1 MNVEHAPTEMTE
13 SREQHSYAR
22 LHGRW
27 IMLARGIWITLVV
40 LTLAIFGASLPVFIA
55 LRQTLCAGTECASGA
70 LFTPAQAEVLKGIGL
85 SLSDYAAYH
94 VAFTLATIVVCLG
107 VSTLIVWRRSDDR
120 MALLVALML
129 VAFGPLGAMTTIQA
143 RPSSWQVPAA
153 CLVFLAVALFVLVFL
168 LFPTGQFVPSFTRW
182 IAVVTLAVLVP
193 VTFLPSTP
201 FTQNP
206 SILFVG
212 YLLSLGV
219 VATLALVQLYRYRRI
234 SSPLERQQT
243 KWVIFGLAVPCTVL
257 VGGYGLAI
265 IPALGDPSA
274 PAGASYQ
281 LAFGGLLGCTML
293 LIPLSF
299 GFAML
304 RSRLWDIDVLINR
317 TLVYGTLT
325 ASLALVYL
333 GMVIGLQSLVHLL
346 TGTLSEQ
353 PLVIVASTLAMA
365 ALFHPLRQRIQAI
378 IDRRFYRRK
387 YDAAK
392 TLEAFSATLRQEV
405 DLDQLREHLLTVV
418 QETMQPASLSLWIR
432 PVKQQ
437 ASRGETRG
445 ESLSRGGERP
455 SADRSDSR

>member
-1 MNVEHAPTEMTE
+1 MNGEHASTAMTE

-27 IMLARGIWITLVV
+27 ITLARGIWITLVV
-40 LTLAIFGASLPVFIA
+40 LTLAIFGASLPVYIA
-55 LRQTLCAGTECASGA
+55 LRQTLCAGTECASGT
-70 LFTPAQAEVLKGIGL
+70 LLTPAQAEVLKGIGL
-85 SLSDYAAYH
+85 SLSDYAAYA
-94 VAFTLATIVVCLG
+94 VALTLATIVVCLV
-107 VSTLIVWRRSDDR
+107 VSTLIIWRRPDDR
-120 MALLVALML
+120 MAVLVALML
-129 VAFGPLGAMTTIQA
+129 VTFGPLGTTTTILA
-143 RPSSWQVPAA
+143 RSSSWQVPAE
-153 CLVFLAVALFVLVFL
+153 CLVFLALALFVLVFL
-168 LFPTGQFVPSFTRW
+168 LFPPGQFVPSFTRW
-182 IAVVTLAVLVP
+182 IAVVSLAVLVLA
-193 VTFLPSTP
+193 FLPNTP

-206 SILFVG
+206 TAMYVG
-212 YLLSLGV
+212 YFLSLGV
-219 VATLALVQLYRYRRI
+219 MATLALVQVYRYRRI
-234 SSPLERQQT
+234 SSPLQRQQT
-243 KWVIFGLAVPCTVL
+243 KWVVFGLAVPCAVY
-257 VGGYGLAI
+257 VCGFGLTI

-281 LAFGGLLGCTML
+281 LALGAFLGCTLL

-333 GMVIGLQSLVHLL
+333 GLVIGLQSLVHLL